1 MTTLN
6 NGLQY
11 PASSNGNLLFGWKL
25 GSWAA
30 SVLSAALRFSKQCS
44 SSPGHGMQRPLRS
57 HQHSIQMS
65 SHHTA
70 PGQGGTHRTPA
81 FNGWGGGIL
90 VQHQGKTTRGQR
102 PIMSVG
108 GRRLDQR
115 FSTSQSQTCLFNM
128 HSRSLESPWWLQAES
143 RPVTGTCLPV
153 HLELQ
158 LPLETKHCCHIYSLH
173 LLLRSES

>member
-102 PIMSVG
+102 PIIC
-108 GRRLDQR
+108 RI
-115 FSTSQSQTCLFNM
+115 
-128 HSRSLESPWWLQAES
+128 SLEEAAAAVMPAVIE
-143 RPVTGTCLPV
+143 CLWEGGDWTSAF
-153 HLELQ
+153 L
-158 LPLETKHCCHIYSLH
+158 LPN
-173 LLLRSES
+173 LRHACLICILDP